1 MVVYLPCNLTYPEE
15 ILLLFALT
23 IASPRYKQM
32 AVSQRNGDV
41 FVPIPRTRLA
51 NAPILRFRL
60 AFDQTGLQSFGINM
74 KARLLMITG
83 LGLLLAACGHQ
94 APAPASAPKTDL
106 DRLQGTWNLTSAM
119 QDGKPLAEDK
129 VKQTTIVFKGDTF
142 RFPGSAEYATSKEG
156 TIKLDE
162 SKTPKEMDA
171 ISTEKEVM
179 LGIYRLEENGY
190 KVCFAPAGK
199 PRPTEITSTPG
210 SGYILQSWQRQNAQ

>member
-1 MVVYLPCNLTYPEE
+1 MEVAAGGAA
-15 ILLLFALT
+15 LFG
-23 IASPRYKQM
+23 I
-32 AVSQRNGDV
+32 
-41 FVPIPRTRLA
+41 
-51 NAPILRFRL
+51 APILRFRL
-60 AFDQTGLQSFGINM
+60 AFGQTGLQFFGINM

-83 LGLLLAACGHQ
+83 LGLLLAACSRQ
-94 APAPASAPKTDL
+94 ASAPPSAPKTDL

-129 VKQTTIVFKGDTF
+129 VKQTTIVFKGDAF

-179 LGIYRLEENGY
+179 LGIYVLEENGY

-199 PRPTEITSTPG
+199 PRPSEFNSTPG
-210 SGYILQSWQRQNAQ
+210 SGYILQSWERQTK